1 MARQDRNPYEVLG
14 LDADATSDEIK
25 AAYRRLA
32 KKHHPDKNQGDK
44 TSEWIFKEVNRAYAA
59 LRDTSD
65 GNRSP
70 RRYGARRERQEH
82 ERAEREGRERDD
94 GTRERARREQ
104 QAGEDRRRREEFVEE
119 SERRWARAEQ
129 ERQRRKQQ
137 HEDEETLRKRWKQFW
152 LVVMPLLLL
161 FFIAYDDEETDLEA
175 RMVVW
180 VGLGLFGLMIWL
192 VQHVARAFRNSVSP
206 PPNTCRV
213 TYCESCSRIG
223 RRRFT
228 NDRSQCLHCKG
239 GPIVT
244 RVCASEPAA
253 EDFIA
258 EFRRRH
264 PVRDGSGGRR

>member
-1 MARQDRNPYEVLG
+1 MQPRDRDPYEVLG

-32 KKHHPDKNQGDK
+32 MKHHPDKNPGDK
-44 TSEWIFKEVNRAYAA
+44 ASEWIFREVNRAYEI
-59 LRDTSD
+59 LRDI
-65 GNRSP
+65 GRGHRSSG
-70 RRYGARRERQEH
+70 RHEARREGQGY
-82 ERAEREGRERDD
+82 ERAEREGEESDAPAREQ
-94 GTRERARREQ
+94 ARRER
-104 QAGEDRRRREEFVEE
+104 QAQEDFRRAEQFVKE

-129 ERQRRKQQ
+129 ERQRR
-137 HEDEETLRKRWKQFW
+137 ETLRKRWKQFW

-161 FFIAYDDEETDLEA
+161 FLIVYDDEDMDIEG

-180 VGLGLFGLMIWL
+180 VGLALVGLTTWL
-192 VQHVARAFRNSVSP
+192 IQFVARAFRKSASSTP
-206 PPNTCRV
+206 DTCRV
-213 TYCESCSRIG
+213 TYCESCHRID

-228 NDRSQCLHCKG
+228 NDRSQCLYCMG

-244 RVCASEPAA
+244 RVCASERAA

-258 EFRRRH
+258 EFRRWR